1 MPKLLLPRA
10 LAPLLTVLLMLAAC
24 AVRAQ
29 APSPALQRVQGT
41 QWVSV
46 ERSAGGL
53 GLSYTFL
60 DGGRVI
66 EDFGA
71 LIDFSFRTQGD
82 QLVMTI
88 DGTDLRSRYAI
99 DDGKLTLR
107 GDDGTQRVYL
117 RAGPRSSPPVLHG
130 LWHFRHESGAPA
142 EMFFDRADRG
152 LMRVLMK
159 QREGRYRAADD
170 GTLVMQM
177 NSGSDA
183 ALTVSVDGTA
193 MEIRG
198 GGKTMRLRAVI
209 AR

>member
-1 MPKLLLPRA
+1 MH
-10 LAPLLTVLLMLAAC
+10 AAC
-24 AVRAQ
+24 RHAAVQ
-29 APSPALQRVQGT
+29 AHLRMPFGCSARTVPQHDPPPQRSGSPPARGGAH
-41 QWVSV
+41 
-46 ERSAGGL
+46 SAGGL
-53 GLSYTFL
+53 GLIYTFI
-60 DGGRVI
+60 DGDRVI
-66 EDFGA
+66 EDVGA

-107 GDDGTQRVYL
+107 GDDGTERIYL

-170 GTLVMQM
+170 GSLVMQM

-183 ALTVSVDGTA
+183 ALTVSVDGNA
-193 MEIRG
+193 MEIRS
-198 GGKTMRLRAVI
+198 GGKTRRRRAVI